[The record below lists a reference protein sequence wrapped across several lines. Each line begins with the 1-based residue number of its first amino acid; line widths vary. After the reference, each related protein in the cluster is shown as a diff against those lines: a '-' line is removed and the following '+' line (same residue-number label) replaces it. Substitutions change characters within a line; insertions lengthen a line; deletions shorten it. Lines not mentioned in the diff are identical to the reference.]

1 VSQPGL
7 RELKREATAK
17 ALAVAAFELARARGL
32 DGFVI
37 DDVAERAGY
46 SRRTF
51 ANYYSCKEA
60 AVAAVTY
67 HGVEAAQAALADIPP
82 DVPLLDA
89 IQTVLRRQ
97 LTADALARM
106 REVMALAEQHP
117 SLAPHLYDVQHRM
130 RLSAEELLRS
140 VAADRYPREYVA
152 LLFGAVYG
160 MVSTA
165 LEGAVD
171 VRLSAEDT
179 EPGSASSMD
188 FQAFLDLAFKHLRT
202 GF

>member
-17 ALAVAAFELARARGL
+17 ALAEAAFDLAKERGL

-51 ANYYSCKEA
+51 ANHYSCKEA

-67 HGVEAAQAALADIPP
+67 HGVEAAHTALAETAGDL
-82 DVPLLDA
+82 PLLDA
-89 IQTVLRRQ
+89 IQAVLRRQ
-97 LTADALARM
+97 LTAEALVRM
-106 REVMALAEQHP
+106 REVMALAERYP
-117 SLAPHLYDVQHRM
+117 SLAPHVYDVQHRM
-130 RLSAEELLRS
+130 RRTAEQILRS
-140 VAADRYPREYVA
+140 VAADRYSPAYVA
-152 LLFGAVYG
+152 MLFGAVYG
-160 MVSTA
+160 MVSAA

-171 VRLSAEDT
+171 VRLPGEDAPPDST
-179 EPGSASSMD
+179 SMD
-188 FQAFLDLAFKHLRT
+188 FQEFLDLLLDHLRT